1 MIVVRNALIQYRIK
15 NVDITN
21 MLYCDICRSYVN
33 LSSRH
38 CRACVRCVEN
48 FDHHCMWINN
58 CIGSKNY
65 RIFIAMITLTCI
77 SMTVFIVSVA
87 LLWAEGGYEKFMAEM
102 GVVWASSIIVL
113 IFLILI
119 LNLIF
124 LHIYLNYLGVT
135 TYQFIMMNREKK

>member
-1 MIVVRNALIQYRIK
+1 
-15 NVDITN
+15 
-21 MLYCDICRSYVN
+21 
-33 LSSRH
+33 
-38 CRACVRCVEN
+38 
-48 FDHHCMWINN
+48 
-58 CIGSKNY
+58 
-65 RIFIAMITLTCI
+65 MITLTCI
-77 SMTVFIVSVA
+77 SMVVFIASVA
-87 LLWAEGGYEKFMAEM
+87 LLWAEGGYDKFMAEM

>member
-15 NVDITN
+15 NIDISN
-21 MLYCDICRSYVN
+21 MLYCDVCRSYVQ

-38 CRACVRCVEN
+38 CRACSRCVEN

-65 RIFIAMITLTCI
+65 KIFMAMITVTFI
-77 SMTVFIVSVA
+77 SMAVFIASVG

-102 GVVWASSIIVL
+102 GVVWASSIVVL

-135 TYQFIMMNREKK
+135 TYQFIMMSREKK

>member
-1 MIVVRNALIQYRIK
+1 
-15 NVDITN
+15 
-21 MLYCDICRSYVN
+21 
-33 LSSRH
+33 
-38 CRACVRCVEN
+38 
-48 FDHHCMWINN
+48 
-58 CIGSKNY
+58 
-65 RIFIAMITLTCI
+65 MITLTCI
-77 SMTVFIVSVA
+77 SMVVFIASVA
-87 LLWAEGGYEKFMAEM
+87 LLWAEGGYHKFMAEM